1 MPTTPVRRSLALLV
15 CGALAATA
23 ACGSGGSDGSDGAA
37 APTSSA
43 PNASASSGATS
54 ATGTATPA
62 AADPCA
68 RPAPAPAPAD
78 DPWTGD
84 AREQSEAAFQ
94 ARLEQEDP
102 AYVVSENGW
111 WFFGDTQNVNLSQAI
126 GRERLSADEADA
138 WASYFE
144 SLEAAAADVGS
155 AFVVLVAPAKWDVH
169 ADELPLWAQELAG
182 ETSYE
187 LLLRTHPDIPVVD
200 VRAALREAE
209 PATYEPTNS
218 HWTPWGA
225 YVAWSA
231 AVGCIQ
237 ESDFPVDGL
246 TVPEVTDV
254 ELTTAVNDFA
264 DSGAVPSGDT
274 QSVPVYAEPQP
285 PSEVVGLD
293 GTPYE
298 LVEGIV
304 PISVMPAATS
314 TPGAQVDGKLL
325 AFRDS
330 MGTPLS
336 PLLARSFTSTVQM
349 PHSVGGTGPATD
361 LAAVIADEAPDVT
374 VMVMTERYLVH
385 GPPPAP

>member
-1 MPTTPVRRSLALLV
+1 MPTAPATGSVRRRSLALLV
-15 CGALAATA
+15 CGALGVTV
-23 ACGSGGSDGSDGAA
+23 ACGSGDSDDRSGAGSGPSTAT
-37 APTSSA
+37 TS
-43 PNASASSGATS
+43 ASAASGATQ
-54 ATGTATPA
+54 APTE
-62 AADPCA
+62 PCA
-68 RPAPAPAPAD
+68 RPAPTPPPAD

-94 ARLEQEDP
+94 ARMEQEDP
-102 AYVVSENGW
+102 EVVVSEDGW
-111 WFFGDTQNVNLSQAI
+111 WFFGDAQNSNLSQAI

-138 WASYFE
+138 WASYFDE
-144 SLEAAAADVGS
+144 LEAAAAEVDS
-155 AFVVLVAPAKWDVH
+155 AFLVLVAPAKWDVH

-182 ETSYE
+182 ETSFE
-187 LLLRTHPDIPVVD
+187 LLLRTHPDVPVVD
-200 VRAALREAE
+200 VRALLREAE

-225 YVAWSA
+225 YVAWA
-231 AVGCIQ
+231 ATVGCLQ
-237 ESDFPVDGL
+237 ESDFPVEGL

-264 DSGAVPSGDT
+264 DAGAVPAGDT
-274 QSVPVYAEPQP
+274 HSVPVYAEAQP

-298 LVEGIV
+298 LTEGIV
-304 PISVMPAATS
+304 PISVMPVATS

-330 MGTPLS
+330 MGTALS

-349 PHSVGGTGPATD
+349 PHSIGGTGPATD
-361 LAAVIADEAPDVT
+361 LAAVIAEEAPDVT
-374 VMVMTERYLVH
+374 IMVMTERYLVH